1 MRKFINILVL
11 VVALVGTVSAQS
23 LDDLS
28 KKVLDLSFGVI
39 NQGINA
45 YEEQLEKQELEELE
59 EAKKAHEKAKKIL
72 EEAKKIEEETKK
84 IEEATKKLEEAP
96 EAEEADTEN
105 NKLLKFQWFQEV
117 EVDEDSDE
125 EIELQNALAYT
136 VFNNSLRDENNAFRV
151 YCAGIT
157 DYVWFWY
164 RFDKED
170 NGCYY
175 VDHVDLYTDD
185 NGNVGH
191 EFCSGILKDW
201 RYIKVKNTLTGT
213 VSTAILI
220 YIDYIDDD
228 NFKMLLIQDSYNPN
242 NFVIFF

>member
-1 MRKFINILVL
+1 MRKFISTLVL

-28 KKVLDLSFGVI
+28 KKVFDLSFGVI
-39 NQGINA
+39 NKGINA

-59 EAKKAHEKAKKIL
+59 EAKK
-72 EEAKKIEEETKK
+72 IEEETKK
-84 IEEATKKLEEAP
+84 IEEEAKKAEEAL

-125 EIELQNALAYT
+125 EIELHNALAAT
-136 VFNNSLRDENNAFRV
+136 VFYNLPRDENKVFRV
-151 YCAGIT
+151 YCAGVA
-157 DYVWFWY
+157 DYVWFYY
-164 RFDKED
+164 RFAKED
-170 NGCYY
+170 DGYH
-175 VDHVDLYTDD
+175 HVGLYTDD

-191 EFCSGILKDW
+191 ELCSGILKDW

-220 YIDYIDDD
+220 YIGDD
-228 NFKMLLIQDSYNPN
+228 NFKMLLIQDSNNLN
-242 NFVIFF
+242 NFAIFF

>member
-1 MRKFINILVL
+1 MVKKFISTLVL
-11 VVALVGTVSAQS
+11 VVALVGSVSAQS

-28 KKVLDLSFGVI
+28 KKVFDLSFGVI
-39 NQGINA
+39 NKGINA
-45 YEEQLEKQELEELE
+45 YEEQLEKQELEE
-59 EAKKAHEKAKKIL
+59 AKKAL
-72 EEAKKIEEETKK
+72 EEVKKTLEEVKKIEEETKK
-84 IEEATKKLEEAP
+84 IEEATKKLEEEAKK
-96 EAEEADTEN
+96 AEEADTEN

-125 EIELQNALAYT
+125 EIELHNALAYT
-136 VFNNSLRDENNAFRV
+136 VFNNLLRDENKAFRV
-151 YCAGIT
+151 YCAGVA

-164 RFDKED
+164 RFAKED
-170 NGCYY
+170 DGNH
-175 VDHVDLYTDD
+175 HVDLYTDD

-220 YIDYIDDD
+220 YIDDD
-228 NFKMLLIQDSYNPN
+228 NFKMLLIQDNNNPN

>member
-1 MRKFINILVL
+1 MVKRFISTLVL
-11 VVALVGTVSAQS
+11 VVALVGSVSAQS

-39 NQGINA
+39 NKGINA
-45 YEEQLEKQELEELE
+45 YEEQLEKQELEEAKKAE
-59 EAKKAHEKAKKIL
+59 EEAIEAKKA
-72 EEAKKIEEETKK
+72 EEETKK
-84 IEEATKKLEEAP
+84 I
-96 EAEEADTEN
+96 EEADTEN

-125 EIELQNALAYT
+125 EIELQNALAHT
-136 VFNNSLRDENNAFRV
+136 VFNNLFRDENNAFRV
-151 YCAGIT
+151 YCAGIA
-157 DYVWFWY
+157 DYVWFWF

-170 NGCYY
+170 DGCYY

-201 RYIKVKNTLTGT
+201 RYIKVKNILTET
-213 VSTAILI
+213 VSTAILT

-228 NFKMLLIQDSYNPN
+228 NFKMLLIQDNYNPN